1 MHVAAAFNVPLVAV
15 FGPTDWQTTSPFGV
29 DAQLVRQP
37 VSCAP
42 CLLRECPIDHR
53 CMTGVTVEQVHGAA
67 VRHLPLVAPPPV
79 SEPDASI
86 PALSTASLAGVTVFL
101 DRDGMLNIDSGYL
114 KSPDDLTVLPGV
126 GAALAKL
133 KQAGARL
140 IVVTNQSGVGRGYFT
155 SKDLEAI
162 HSKLRLV
169 LAEDGV
175 TLDGL
180 YFCPHH
186 PDDRCNCRKPARGM
200 VDRAL
205 AELHVDLSRAYVV
218 GDSARDVELAR
229 QVGAKGLLVMTGP
242 SGAEA
247 LADLMARDL
256 SPDHVAED
264 LSQAVEWIIAHAT
277 RKAAADVPR

>member
-1 MHVAAAFNVPLVAV
+1 
-15 FGPTDWQTTSPFGV
+15 
-29 DAQLVRQP
+29 
-37 VSCAP
+37 
-42 CLLRECPIDHR
+42 
-53 CMTGVTVEQVHGAA
+53 
-67 VRHLPLVAPPPV
+67 
-79 SEPDASI
+79 
-86 PALSTASLAGVTVFL
+86 
-101 DRDGMLNIDSGYL
+101 
-114 KSPDDLTVLPGV
+114 
-126 GAALAKL
+126 
-133 KQAGARL
+133 
-140 IVVTNQSGVGRGYFT
+140 
-155 SKDLEAI
+155 
-162 HSKLRLV
+162 
-169 LAEDGV
+169 LAEDDV

-200 VDRAL
+200 IDRAL

-247 LADLMARDL
+247 LADLTARDL
-256 SPDHVAED
+256 SPDHVADD